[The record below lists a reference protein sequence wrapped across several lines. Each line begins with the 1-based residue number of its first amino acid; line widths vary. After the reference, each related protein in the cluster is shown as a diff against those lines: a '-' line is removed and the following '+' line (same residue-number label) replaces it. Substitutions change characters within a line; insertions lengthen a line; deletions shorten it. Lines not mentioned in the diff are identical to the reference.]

1 MRRVVVMLL
10 ATVVMVIWPLASA
23 GAVQGAGSAKPTV
36 QEDFN
41 GDSIPDLAIGAP
53 DETLGGAEAAGVVH
67 VQYGSPSAGLTAT
80 GSQLWSQDSPGVA
93 DTPEDVDRFGT
104 ALASGDYNGD
114 GRADLAVGAP
124 GENMFSGVVH
134 VLYGS
139 AAGLTAIGSQL
150 WSQASPGV
158 AGNAEPEDQFGS
170 ALAAGD
176 FAGDGRT
183 DLAIGAFGENM
194 FSGVV
199 HVLYG
204 SAAGLTPTGSQ
215 LWSQASPGVAG
226 DAEPDDQFGFA
237 LAAADPNGD
246 FRGELAVGAPGE
258 NSSSGV
264 VHVLIGSAAGLT
276 ATGSQLWSQASP
288 GVAGDAEPEDRFG
301 NSLISGDLNG
311 NGRGDLAV
319 GAPGENMFSGVVHV
333 LYGSAAGLTATGSQL
348 WSQASPGV
356 AGNVEGFDVFG
367 GALADGD
374 VNADGRAD
382 LAIGAW
388 GENNSAG
395 VVHVLLGSGA
405 GLTATGSQLWSQDSP
420 GVAGGAEGAD
430 FFGQALAAGDFNG
443 DARAELAVGAPGE
456 NVSTGVVHVLLGS
469 AAGLTATGS
478 QLWSQNSP
486 GVAGTAEQGDR
497 FGDTLAAGT
506 LTSEGGAAAA
516 SPRPSS
522 RIEEVGR

>member
-1 MRRVVVMLL
+1 MRRVVVVLL
-10 ATVVMVIWPLASA
+10 ATALIVTWPLASA
-23 GAVQGAGSAKPTV
+23 GGAQTAGSAKPTV

-67 VQYGSPSAGLTAT
+67 VLYGSPSAGLTAA

-93 DTPEDVDRFGT
+93 GGAEDVDRFGT
-104 ALASGDYNGD
+104 ALASGDFNGD

-124 GENMFSGVVH
+124 GENTFSGVVH

-139 AAGLTAIGSQL
+139 PTGLTATGSQL
-150 WSQASPGV
+150 WSQNSPGV
-158 AGNAEPEDQFGS
+158 AGGAEPSDQFGS

-183 DLAIGAFGENM
+183 DLAIGAFGEN
-194 FSGVV
+194 
-199 HVLYG
+199 
-204 SAAGLTPTGSQ
+204 A
-215 LWSQASPGVAG
+215 
-226 DAEPDDQFGFA
+226 FA
-237 LAAADPNGD
+237 
-246 FRGELAVGAPGE
+246 
-258 NSSSGV
+258 
-264 VHVLIGSAAGLT
+264 
-276 ATGSQLWSQASP
+276 
-288 GVAGDAEPEDRFG
+288 
-301 NSLISGDLNG
+301 
-311 NGRGDLAV
+311 
-319 GAPGENMFSGVVHV
+319 GVVHV

-348 WSQASPGV
+348 WSQNSPGV
-356 AGNVEGFDVFG
+356 AGGAEEGDQFGFALTAADPNGDFRGELAVGAPGENDSAGVVHVLVGSPAGLTAAGSQLWSQDSPGVAGGAEPDDRFGNALASGDLNGNRRGDLAVGAPGENINSGVVHVLYGSAAGLTAAGSQLWSQDSPGVAGGAEGFDLFG

-374 VNADGRAD
+374 FNADGRAD

-388 GENNSAG
+388 GENNFAG

-443 DARAELAVGAPGE
+443 DAHAELAVGAPGE

-469 AAGLTATGS
+469 RAGLTATGS
-478 QLWSQNSP
+478 QLWSQDSP

-516 SPRPSS
+516 SRRPSS
-522 RIEEVGR
+522 R